1 MNSQEI
7 GRKKK
12 KNKQT
17 SAKGMNSQE
26 IGRKIRRNY
35 TKSAKQPENWKIK
48 EISPLLQ
55 LGSVQVNF
63 PKWLFN
69 IEMSYWGRSNM
80 HDAQRLHTERNTQ
93 LFLGFGV

>member
-17 SAKGMNSQE
+17 SAKGINSQE

-35 TKSAKQPENWKIK
+35 TKSAKWPE
-48 EISPLLQ
+48 
-55 LGSVQVNF
+55 
-63 PKWLFN
+63 KWEN
-69 IEMSYWGRSNM
+69 K
-80 HDAQRLHTERNTQ
+80 RNTPS
-93 LFLGFGV
+93 LTIGFCSGQFS

>member
-1 MNSQEI
+1 MLLQYLKSIPCPRGALLRAGAKGMNSQEI

-35 TKSAKQPENWKIK
+35 KKKCKMARKMGK
-48 EISPLLQ
+48 
-55 LGSVQVNF
+55 
-63 PKWLFN
+63 
-69 IEMSYWGRSNM
+69 
-80 HDAQRLHTERNTQ
+80 
-93 LFLGFGV
+93 

>member
-35 TKSAKQPENWKIK
+35 TKSAKWQNGKIK
-48 EISPLLQ
+48 EIPPLLQ
-55 LGSVQVNF
+55 LASVQVNF

-80 HDAQRLHTERNTQ
+80 HDAQRLNTERNTQ